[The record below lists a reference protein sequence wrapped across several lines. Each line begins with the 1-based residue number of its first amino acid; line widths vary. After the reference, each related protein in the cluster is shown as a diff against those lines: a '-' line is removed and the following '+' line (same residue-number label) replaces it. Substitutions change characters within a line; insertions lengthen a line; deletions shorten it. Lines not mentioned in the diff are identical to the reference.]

1 MKAHNINFNA
11 ITGKSPRHGQPGS
24 SLPGSAG
31 PSSPSK
37 TATTADLG
45 ATKTP
50 KSGASSKK
58 RKMKDTTNDKKS
70 KKAKLTA
77 SVKDEIEKRKDD
89 DTITRPTTPNIE
101 AGEAIVVED
110 AFYYSNGEE

>member
-1 MKAHNINFNA
+1 MKAHSINLNT
-11 ITGKSPRHGQPGS
+11 ITGKSPRQGQPGS

-31 PSSPSK
+31 PSSPSQ
-37 TATTADLG
+37 TADLG

-50 KSGASSKK
+50 KSEASSKK
-58 RKMKDTTNDKKS
+58 RKMKDTTIDKKS

-77 SVKDEIEKRKDD
+77 SVKDEIEKKEDE

-101 AGEAIVVED
+101 AGEAVVVED
-110 AFYYSNGEE
+110 AFYYSNGEEKE